1 MGVARGLA
9 RRNESESERAGFT
22 RLPSAHESRKPTTK
36 NDESARQDRRCR
48 RALGGTLDTLDRD
61 RAQWHRRV
69 RAPSASP
76 RPAPRRRRRP
86 TDRRRRRRRRSALS
100 SRPAQPPSRPR
111 RRRPSQFALS
121 PRSPSSS
128 SSRPT
133 ILSRWTRVPPILS
146 RYVPVFL
153 SRLNELRYIISSLI

>member
-9 RRNESESERAGFT
+9 RRNESESESERAGFT

-86 TDRRRRRRRRSALS
+86 TDRRRRRRRRPALS

-111 RRRPSQFALS
+111 RRRPSPFALS
-121 PRSPSSS
+121 PRNP

-133 ILSRWTRVPPILS
+133 ILSRWTRVPPILL

-153 SRLNELRYIISSLI
+153 SRLNKLHYIISSLI